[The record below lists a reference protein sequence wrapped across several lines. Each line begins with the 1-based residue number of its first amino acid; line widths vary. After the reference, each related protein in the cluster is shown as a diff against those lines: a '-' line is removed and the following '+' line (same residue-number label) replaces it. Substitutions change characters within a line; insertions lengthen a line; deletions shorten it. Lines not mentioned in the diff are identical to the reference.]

1 MFHNH
6 PEPGLARFRAAEAWH
21 EPDGR
26 QCGAGRMS
34 AVRAIDAIDRKL
46 LGELQRDASL
56 SLADLA
62 ERVGAST
69 ASCWRRIRALEA
81 DGVLGRH
88 VRLVDATRL
97 GRGVNV
103 LCHVRMKTHSAE
115 STESFESFVASRD
128 EIIECYSMSGDWDYL
143 LRILVADVED
153 YSHFLMRVVLR
164 HPAIATGSSHF
175 ALAQVKY
182 TTAVPL

>member
-1 MFHNH
+1 LSASR
-6 PEPGLARFRAAEAWH
+6 EL
-21 EPDGR
+21 DG
-26 QCGAGRMS
+26 
-34 AVRAIDAIDRKL
+34 IDRKL
-46 LGELQRDASL
+46 LAELQRDASL
-56 SLADLA
+56 SHAELA

-81 DGVLGRH
+81 NGVLGRH
-88 VRLVDATRL
+88 VRLVNPARI
-97 GRGVNV
+97 GRGVHV
-103 LCHVRMKTHSAE
+103 LCHIRMKSHSAE
-115 STESFESFVASRD
+115 ATEMFENFVAARD

-153 YSHFLMRVVLR
+153 YNHFLMRIVLR
-164 HPAIATGSSHF
+164 HPSVATGSSHF

>member
-1 MFHNH
+1 M
-6 PEPGLARFRAAEAWH
+6 
-21 EPDGR
+21 
-26 QCGAGRMS
+26 
-34 AVRAIDAIDRKL
+34 VRALDAIDRKL
-46 LGELQRDASL
+46 LTELQRDASL
-56 SLADLA
+56 SHADLA

-81 DGVLGRH
+81 DGVLGPH
-88 VRLVDATRL
+88 VRLVDATRI

-103 LCHVRMKTHSAE
+103 LCHVRMKNHLLETVEA
-115 STESFESFVASRD
+115 FENFIASRD
-128 EIIECYSMSGDWDYL
+128 EIIECYSMSGGWDYL

-153 YSHFLMRVVLR
+153 YNRFLMRIVLR
-164 HPAIATGSSHF
+164 HPSVATGSSHF

>member
-1 MFHNH
+1 MKSQ
-6 PEPGLARFRAAEAWH
+6 
-21 EPDGR
+21 R
-26 QCGAGRMS
+26 QL
-34 AVRAIDAIDRKL
+34 DAIDRKL
-46 LGELQRDASL
+46 LAELQCDASI
-56 SLADLA
+56 SHADLA

-69 ASCWRRIRALEA
+69 ASCWRRIKALEV

-88 VRLVDATRL
+88 VRLVDATRM

-103 LCHVRMKTHSAE
+103 LCHIRMKSHSAE
-115 STESFESFVASRD
+115 ATRAFESFVGSRD

-153 YSHFLMRVVLR
+153 YNRFLMQIVLR
-164 HPAIATGSSHF
+164 HPSVATGSSHF